1 MKQYINLIKHIARRY
16 HIPPTSCLETADL
29 IQEGYIGLLEAQK
42 HYCPKQ
48 NSPKTPLQNT
58 NASFET
64 YAASWIHKF
73 INEAIHR
80 YRSAISYPPS
90 HPFGNDDGT
99 IPLNKRIASTEGET
113 DTTLA
118 DTIADNVTPT
128 PEQCLISLQDDHIL
142 RKALAALN
150 PREQFILTRFYGLD
164 DREPATTETL
174 AKALS
179 ISHWAVHKLRQRA
192 LTKLKNNA
200 TLLSNFPTKPVY
212 T

>member
-48 NSPKTPLQNT
+48 TSPKAPLQNT

-80 YRSAISYPPS
+80 YRSALSYPPS

-99 IPLNKRIASTEGET
+99 IPLDKRIA
-113 DTTLA
+113 
-118 DTIADNVTPT
+118 
-128 PEQCLISLQDDHIL
+128 
-142 RKALAALN
+142 
-150 PREQFILTRFYGLD
+150 
-164 DREPATTETL
+164 
-174 AKALS
+174 
-179 ISHWAVHKLRQRA
+179 
-192 LTKLKNNA
+192 
-200 TLLSNFPTKPVY
+200 
-212 T
+212 